1 MRIRNRVGLAALVLL
16 SLFVLLRAAP
26 ANSGVETGDEVTLTL
41 VGRVVNTQGT
51 AVDEAEVRVF
61 VSDEETQVAHIGAD
75 GFYVVELTLSQALIE
90 AEAVAVEI
98 SKPGFRTTR
107 QGLARQEMACT
118 SDRCHVR
125 VPDVVLLRI
134 FNVAFF
140 IATLTFVAVFVLI
153 AFHVLHDTLAAF
165 LGATVMLGIS
175 YAIGTFNPDFWIL
188 GFEQAVGFIDFDVI
202 FLIMTLMIVV
212 SIIGRTG
219 VFQWLALAAYR
230 AARGSAWRLAV
241 ILMAATAVMSAM
253 LNNVTIML
261 LMAPITF

>member
-1 MRIRNRVGLAALVLL
+1 MCTRNRVGLAALVLL
-16 SLFVLLRAAP
+16 AVFFLIQAVP
-26 ANSGVETGDEVTLTL
+26 AHGGVEAQRIQNRSEGIAKYPLLAWIWRPRPSKIGSTETSGEVTLTL

-107 QGLARQEMACT
+107 QGFARQEMACT

-134 FNVAFF
+134 FSVAFF

-175 YAIGTFNPDFWIL
+175 YTIGTFNPDFWIL
-188 GFEQAVGFIDFDVI
+188 GFEQAVEFIDFDVI
-202 FLIMTLMIVV
+202 FLIMTLMVVV
-212 SIIGRTG
+212 S
-219 VFQWLALAAYR
+219 
-230 AARGSAWRLAV
+230 
-241 ILMAATAVMSAM
+241 
-253 LNNVTIML
+253 
-261 LMAPITF
+261 

>member
-1 MRIRNRVGLAALVLL
+1 MSLAVLIL
-16 SLFVLLRAAP
+16 LILFFLTRTVP

-41 VGRVVNTQGT
+41 VGRVVNTQGS

-61 VSDEETQVAHIGAD
+61 VSDGSDGKTQVAHTGAD
-75 GFYVVELTLSQALIE
+75 SFYVVELTLSQALIE

-107 QGLARQEMACT
+107 QGFARQEMACT

-165 LGATVMLGIS
+165 LGATVMLGVS
-175 YAIGTFNPDFWIL
+175 YTIGTFNPDFWIL
-188 GFEQAVGFIDFDVI
+188 SFDQAVEFIDFDVI

-230 AARGSAWRLAV
+230 AARGSGWR
-241 ILMAATAVMSAM
+241 SFSWR
-253 LNNVTIML
+253 
-261 LMAPITF
+261 PRQ